1 MGIGFTL
8 DSPLKVAKFGISSV
22 VSLGDDTL
30 MEKMRK
36 HYCEKLNQFYTFISP
51 KDEDFRAKRIT
62 AYLDLLHDNIQDQ
75 IESIK
80 SLPFIKGNDL
90 YKYFDFLPDF
100 APVKQEFLRM
110 LSLNSGEEKSKLESD
125 LRNSVTAGS
134 IDVNVMTKLD
144 NVNYGPGKIALP
156 AEYNDAHA
164 SIRGFAK
171 SKVHSSLVFS
181 AGLNPK
187 LYSYLTQFD
196 SFFPNSEG
204 IVAKK
209 IILKVSDYRSAA
221 VQGKFLAAKGIW
233 VSEYRIESG
242 LNCGGHAFATQGL
255 LLGPILHEFK
265 SNKAALESELSETYL
280 NALNS
285 LGKNAPIEAPIITVS
300 AQGGIGT
307 AEEQE
312 FLMNEYDL
320 ISTGWGSPFLL
331 VPEAVSIDNDTLDLL
346 AGAKEEDL
354 YLSGISPLGVPFN
367 SVKGNTKDIQK
378 QEAIEKGKPGA
389 PCIRKKLMF
398 NTEFTETPICTA
410 SRQYQEKKIAELKTQ
425 NLEPKLYERNYN
437 KIVEKACICV
447 GLGTSS
453 LLVNNIDAS
462 LEGNGV
468 SVCPGPN
475 LAYFSRTYSLEE
487 MIKHIYGKLDIL
499 GQVSRPHMF
508 IKELGMYVDYLKEQ
522 ILDLDFDNKARVKY
536 VEKFE
541 SNLSEGIQYYKDLL
555 AKMQGFKMD
564 LKERFLN
571 ELNAYEFEIRELAH
585 ATIEVK

>member
-1 MGIGFTL
+1 M
-8 DSPLKVAKFGISSV
+8 
-22 VSLGDDTL
+22 
-30 MEKMRK
+30 
-36 HYCEKLNQFYTFISP
+36 KLRRA
-51 KDEDFRAKRIT
+51 EDR
-62 AYLDLLHDNIQDQ
+62 
-75 IESIK
+75 
-80 SLPFIKGNDL
+80 
-90 YKYFDFLPDF
+90 
-100 APVKQEFLRM
+100 
-110 LSLNSGEEKSKLESD
+110 
-125 LRNSVTAGS
+125 
-134 IDVNVMTKLD
+134 
-144 NVNYGPGKIALP
+144 
-156 AEYNDAHA
+156 
-164 SIRGFAK
+164 
-171 SKVHSSLVFS
+171 
-181 AGLNPK
+181 
-187 LYSYLTQFD
+187 
-196 SFFPNSEG
+196 NSEG